1 MPSIDG
7 TTIEAKSGPPPDD
20 RPLASGDVS
29 AAERSS
35 TLDLKY
41 RKASIWLLA
50 MYLPFLIVP
59 WCLTCVMM
67 FRPISFPAY
76 LNQNSPVTVED
87 ARSMESWLT
96 AVNILSKIGATMA
109 IPVVSAILAHAAVVY
124 SQRRKPSD
132 TLNAYQLV
140 ALADRGWLDFP
151 TLRRSFTAGPVSAS
165 WFLWQG
171 ALIMLLVVAQPS
183 LQSLFVKTCS
193 AVVLTCEDDVTSRH
207 AHCIYQYSTRYMAVG
222 FDPEPGE
229 LEHCP
234 QDVVTGNVLKKSLIV
249 GHDDLQPHLWPER
262 EQADTR
268 FLSRYYE
275 NRLNSFMDGSLET
288 FFVSAIPYG
297 TLTGALRSHAMRLN
311 SSVTCTHTDKYPDPC
326 PGDRPFVKTFSRGSD
341 LKARV
346 CVPGDYSKVPWTT
359 SRDRQDIKEEM
370 WITRNST
377 PSATSYIDYTL
388 YCEVSSTRGYFE
400 LGNEHNSFTPGP
412 LLDKWPSVEE
422 LEREFSDY
430 ASSDAQRAGRADKDL
445 YPMRMSPSYEVA
457 DTRTWRA
464 SNWFGTRELPTPG
477 PLMTAALSI
486 FGNGSFF
493 HAATQAV
500 EEDYDEVARAL
511 CAKRLLGTAVFLANE
526 ALLTSTASEGW
537 RSAAREVYSSPGTTV
552 MKPKKTTTGIVVVSV
567 LIGLQVACLVAL
579 VYYTCSVPTW
589 TAKLDAFAMAQ
600 VGAQLG
606 FPATAATGIGPNQD
620 GLVVDRRAGYTTT
633 RTETI
638 PHTGPR
644 ANGRTLSEGVMSIH
658 RGQSNDTSSQRQIG
672 NCSFPEWDELYI
684 TDFLQ
689 EQLDGLTNSDHCWI
703 IKGVRGLHE
712 LLHRNITANP
722 MNNVTIPE
730 CVPLNISSSG
740 NTFSIYFSNNKFD
753 VNGVDE
759 DTFVILTYIHLVTMT
774 AAFFLAY
781 PIILVLASTPSLCIM
796 IDRPLEEPTRQK
808 IEKWQTIFQTAVFA
822 PLAIAGLVTGIVGM
836 GNSDHA
842 RTEHGIIGYV
852 TVGLAALVVPLYLY
866 QKRLNS
872 RPDLSFLM
880 YRRLKLLN
888 AFDFTICQAILL
900 ISGFALPDGIDDFG
914 TMTLCGTNTISSS
927 LIFSFGM
934 IVSFV
939 WNCAMATMTVQW
951 LLGQRIRGGT
961 FRDRAPPW
969 MLKVL
974 RKRSGSL

>member
-1 MPSIDG
+1 MHL
-7 TTIEAKSGPPPDD
+7 
-20 RPLASGDVS
+20 R
-29 AAERSS
+29 
-35 TLDLKY
+35 
-41 RKASIWLLA
+41 
-50 MYLPFLIVP
+50 
-59 WCLTCVMM
+59 
-67 FRPISFPAY
+67 
-76 LNQNSPVTVED
+76 
-87 ARSMESWLT
+87 
-96 AVNILSKIGATMA
+96 IL
-109 IPVVSAILAHAAVVY
+109 
-124 SQRRKPSD
+124 
-132 TLNAYQLV
+132 
-140 ALADRGWLDFP
+140 
-151 TLRRSFTAGPVSAS
+151 
-165 WFLWQG
+165 
-171 ALIMLLVVAQPS
+171 
-183 LQSLFVKTCS
+183 
-193 AVVLTCEDDVTSRH
+193 
-207 AHCIYQYSTRYMAVG
+207 
-222 FDPEPGE
+222 
-229 LEHCP
+229 
-234 QDVVTGNVLKKSLIV
+234 
-249 GHDDLQPHLWPER
+249 
-262 EQADTR
+262 
-268 FLSRYYE
+268 
-275 NRLNSFMDGSLET
+275 
-288 FFVSAIPYG
+288 
-297 TLTGALRSHAMRLN
+297 
-311 SSVTCTHTDKYPDPC
+311 
-326 PGDRPFVKTFSRGSD
+326 
-341 LKARV
+341 
-346 CVPGDYSKVPWTT
+346 
-359 SRDRQDIKEEM
+359 
-370 WITRNST
+370 
-377 PSATSYIDYTL
+377 
-388 YCEVSSTRGYFE
+388 
-400 LGNEHNSFTPGP
+400 
-412 LLDKWPSVEE
+412 
-422 LEREFSDY
+422 
-430 ASSDAQRAGRADKDL
+430 
-445 YPMRMSPSYEVA
+445 
-457 DTRTWRA
+457 
-464 SNWFGTRELPTPG
+464 
-477 PLMTAALSI
+477 
-486 FGNGSFF
+486 
-493 HAATQAV
+493 
-500 EEDYDEVARAL
+500 
-511 CAKRLLGTAVFLANE
+511 
-526 ALLTSTASEGW
+526 LLTLLTW
-537 RSAAREVYSSPGTTV
+537 SA
-552 MKPKKTTTGIVVVSV
+552 
-567 LIGLQVACLVAL
+567 
-579 VYYTCSVPTW
+579 
-589 TAKLDAFAMAQ
+589 
-600 VGAQLG
+600 
-606 FPATAATGIGPNQD
+606 AATGIGPNQD
-620 GLVVDRRAGYTTT
+620 GLAIDRRAGYTTT
-633 RTETI
+633 RTEAI
-638 PHTGPR
+638 PHMGPR